1 LTALEEDMSPTIQF
15 KNLYSKKSHWGI
27 RIDVKSGYCIWCSL
41 PLNSDPL
48 IRGKNNGLV
57 SFKCGHSFHT
67 VCIRQQ
73 IDNIQCAFC
82 QRK

>member
-1 LTALEEDMSPTIQF
+1 MEEEVGRTIQF
-15 KNLYSKKSHWGI
+15 KNQYSKKSHWGLQ
-27 RIDVKSGYCIWCSL
+27 IDLKNGYCIWCSL

-57 SFKCGHSFHT
+57 SFRCGHSFHT

-73 IDNIQCAFC
+73 TDNIQCVVC
-82 QRK
+82 RRKC